1 MKQSDLGKSLDPN
14 PHHLWKL
21 VPDPH
26 KRRMLDPDLH
36 KKVMRIRITAWNQPV
51 LQIGASKEI

>member
-1 MKQSDLGKSLDPN
+1 MDPN

-26 KRRMLDPDLH
+26 KRRKLDPDPH
-36 KKVMRIRITAWNQPV
+36 KKVMRIRITACNQPV